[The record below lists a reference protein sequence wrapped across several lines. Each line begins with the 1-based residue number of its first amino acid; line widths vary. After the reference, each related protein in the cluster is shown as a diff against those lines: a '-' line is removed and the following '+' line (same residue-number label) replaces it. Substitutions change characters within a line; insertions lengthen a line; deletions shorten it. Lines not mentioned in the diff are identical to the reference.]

1 MIDYAI
7 APDGGRTEAG
17 CPVYSGDA
25 GRGEASER
33 LADTSAGA
41 GGLPDKAGLSLR
53 SDGAAI
59 DVSAGG
65 GVSGES
71 GADMREVFAAV
82 DFRAACR
89 ELAHRAAAYCRA
101 NEDAYIA
108 WHVKKYGC
116 RPAGF

>member
-1 MIDYAI
+1 MIEYAI
-7 APDGGRTEAG
+7 TPDGGRTAAG

-25 GRGEASER
+25 GCGEASER

-71 GADMREVFAAV
+71 GADMREVFRCV
-82 DFRAACR
+82 
-89 ELAHRAAAYCRA
+89 
-101 NEDAYIA
+101 
-108 WHVKKYGC
+108 
-116 RPAGF
+116 